1 MSRTV
6 AVVWHASFSVA
17 AGVLYFFFVL
27 PRWPE
32 LLGDTSHTLGTVL
45 RIVTGALI
53 GLAALPVVFTL
64 LRTRRPEFGTP
75 QLALTLRTSS
85 IALHVLAGAVIIG
98 AAIAEIWISLDSAG
112 QWLFGIYGAAAA
124 IALLGIFAFY
134 LAFVA
139 ELPPPPPK
147 PLSPRRPSRAVAVA
161 ARPPTRRPLTKPR
174 TTKRPPKTRPRTTRS
189 PRPTRRPPRSPLKPQ
204 SPNPRPRNRSPQPT
218 RSRPPRTT
226 RPRTHRLTSARR
238 SRPTAGCAIAG
249 AGASSAA
256 SPSRTSTT
264 PADCHEDA
272 VDVAFRGVTGI
283 GTDQL
288 PHRRTCA
295 SRRARIRPE

>member
-1 MSRTV
+1 MGRTV
-6 AVVWHASFSVA
+6 AVVWHASFSIA

-32 LLGDTSHTLGTVL
+32 LLGDTSHALGTVL

-85 IALHVLAGAVIIG
+85 IALHVLAGVLIIG
-98 AAIAEIWISLDSAG
+98 TAISEIWFSLDSAG

-147 PLSPRRPSRAVAVA
+147 PLKPKKAKQGRRGRRKAEEEDTEEEVTDEVSDDEVSDDEVSEDVATTEDA
-161 ARPPTRRPLTKPR
+161 AEESAESEPDEKPAEVTVDAPEPASTAEEPEPTAQDEASASTDTGSTNGKL
-174 TTKRPPKTRPRTTRS
+174 
-189 PRPTRRPPRSPLKPQ
+189 
-204 SPNPRPRNRSPQPT
+204 RNR
-218 RSRPPRTT
+218 RR
-226 RPRTHRLTSARR
+226 RR
-238 SRPTAGCAIAG
+238 SRGGVAV
-249 AGASSAA
+249 
-256 SPSRTSTT
+256 
-264 PADCHEDA
+264 ED
-272 VDVAFRGVTGI
+272 
-283 GTDQL
+283 
-288 PHRRTCA
+288 
-295 SRRARIRPE
+295 